1 MASAPADRHVREAAR
16 APVESAS
23 TPPSPRLPIA
33 CDSGS
38 VAAGE
43 AVAPS
48 GKARRKD
55 SAAARRQRR
64 IRSEAR
70 LRLQLTRDGA
80 LLASHSGGPQ
90 PESQPEVSLLRAEV
104 ALLRAEIC
112 NLRAAG
118 SQVPSFRIA
127 EPGEDSE
134 AIPSDMDDQI
144 WEVSFDAPDACSPTA
159 IATLLD
165 PSLDSDAPS
174 NPSSLGD
181 EGPHNEVAVAP
192 EVPSGADTRDG
203 KHVHFADAH
212 ALVEV
217 QAVASPAD
225 SGSRAEDPESSVL
238 VCGLA
243 PSVVD
248 WDAELRQ
255 MIGADLVRVDL
266 SPGGSET
273 ALLRFTQ
280 PAVAYDFHMRY
291 YGTNLHGHNISTYIL
306 STIQAGH
313 GESGLARVIAE
324 WSQYYGAAA
333 RAAADDAMAELLLE
347 EVLPKKQA
355 PAKAVSLKQRKTKKK

>member
-1 MASAPADRHVREAAR
+1 MASAPADRHGREAAR

-23 TPPSPRLPIA
+23 TPPSPRLPFA

-38 VAAGE
+38 VAVGE

-80 LLASHSGGPQ
+80 LLASHRGGPQ
-90 PESQPEVSLLRAEV
+90 PGSQPEVSLLRAEV

-112 NLRAAG
+112 YLRAAG

-192 EVPSGADTRDG
+192 EVPPVQTLGMANMCILLMHTRWS
-203 KHVHFADAH
+203 KYRRWLLQRILAHVQKIQIARCSFVGWRP
-212 ALVEV
+212 L
-217 QAVASPAD
+217 SLTGMP
-225 SGSRAEDPESSVL
+225 SS
-238 VCGLA
+238 
-243 PSVVD
+243 
-248 WDAELRQ
+248 
-255 MIGADLVRVDL
+255 
-266 SPGGSET
+266 
-273 ALLRFTQ
+273 
-280 PAVAYDFHMRY
+280 
-291 YGTNLHGHNISTYIL
+291 
-306 STIQAGH
+306 
-313 GESGLARVIAE
+313 
-324 WSQYYGAAA
+324 
-333 RAAADDAMAELLLE
+333 
-347 EVLPKKQA
+347 
-355 PAKAVSLKQRKTKKK
+355 AK